1 MPQIRFSA
9 KRAWGIRCA
18 AAPATHVSW
27 PIAFFRDELYNQP
40 IRRGCRQTPPGGATL
55 AVQYFCLIDAMDA
68 SDRPTNPGPQPTE
81 PSPVLEPVM
90 PAAERVEPPRFSDR
104 AAAAR
109 PSNAAWILLFLFAIV
124 MMGPYLIGRYVYY
137 KEYNRL
143 RAGYDVA
150 SSTLDNL
157 KPRLNDLELA
167 SRLVAKRVEPSV
179 VSITRPGRRQLDS
192 QGSGV
197 IVDKAGYII
206 TNYHVV
212 QDASSILVR
221 LSDRRT
227 AEATVVGSDPL
238 TDIAVL
244 KINLSNLIPC
254 QWGDSDELQVGDLVW
269 ALGSPY
275 GLERSLTFGIV
286 SAKSRRS
293 SSHVSRSPYQEYLQ
307 TDAAVNPGNSGGPL
321 VNIEGKLIG
330 INAAIFGSAYQ
341 GISFAIPSSL
351 AREKYDQ
358 LRANGK
364 IERAWLGIEPL
375 DVPED
380 VREQLGLELGEG
392 VLVGEVRASA
402 PAGKAGLK
410 PGDVILKWNEH
421 VASDPTLLSRAI
433 AETAIGSKAK
443 LLLVRSNGQGNEQ
456 IALDVEVE
464 AHPSN

>member
-1 MPQIRFSA
+1 M
-9 KRAWGIRCA
+9 
-18 AAPATHVSW
+18 
-27 PIAFFRDELYNQP
+27 
-40 IRRGCRQTPPGGATL
+40 
-55 AVQYFCLIDAMDA
+55 DAMD
-68 SDRPTNPGPQPTE
+68 RPANLGMQPGE
-81 PSPVLEPVM
+81 SSPVLV
-90 PAAERVEPPRFSDR
+90 PAAPVQPVDPSRKSQRVSTPRQ
-104 AAAAR
+104 
-109 PSNAAWILLFLFAIV
+109 SNAAWVLLFLFALI
-124 MMGPYLIGRYVYY
+124 MLGPFLIGRFVYY
-137 KEYNRL
+137 TTYNEL

-150 SSTLDNL
+150 TSTLDQL

-179 VSITRPGRRQLDS
+179 VSITRPGRRGLDS

-212 QDASSILVR
+212 QDASTIQVR
-221 LSDRRT
+221 LSDRRV
-227 AEATVVGSDPL
+227 AEASVVGNDPL

-244 KINLSNLIPC
+244 KINLNNLIAAE
-254 QWGDSDELQVGDLVW
+254 WGDSDELQVGDLVW

-293 SSHVSRSPYQEYLQ
+293 SSHISRSPYQEYLQ

-321 VNIEGKLIG
+321 VNIEGQLVG

-341 GISFAIPSSL
+341 GISFAIPSRL
-351 AREKYDQ
+351 AQEKYDQ
-358 LRANGK
+358 LRANGR

-375 DVPED
+375 DVPEE

-392 VLVGEVRASA
+392 VFVGEVRASA
-402 PAGKAGLK
+402 PAGKAGIK
-410 PGDVILKWNEH
+410 RGDVILKWNEH
-421 VASDPTLLSRAI
+421 VATDPTLLSRAI
-433 AETAIGSKAK
+433 AETAIGTKAK
-443 LLLVRSNGQGNEQ
+443 LLLVRTNGNGNEQ
-456 IALDVEVE
+456 IALDVDVE